1 MELSSRDV
9 NTLEK
14 AGYPREKFTVTS
26 EDGITRLR
34 NIDGRCYFYNHAEKR
49 CQVYDI
55 RPIGCYTYPVVYS
68 ADEEVIIDE
77 LCPMGETVS
86 DQEMIAK
93 GKILIKLL
101 KTIADERLEKRL
113 RNNQRASIRKIEKGS
128 EISI

>member
-1 MELSSRDV
+1 MRCSNCGLCCEETEMELSSRDI

-14 AGYPREKFTVTS
+14 AGYPREKFTVTG

-34 NIDGRCYFYNHAEKR
+34 NVEGRCYFYNHTEKR
-49 CQVYDI
+49 CQVYEV

-68 ADEEVIIDE
+68 ANEEVVIDE

-86 DQEMIAK
+86 DQELKSK

-101 KTIADERLEKRL
+101 NTLDNERLSK
-113 RNNQRASIRKIEKGS
+113 NNNDV
-128 EISI
+128 